1 MNAVRFET
9 PFTRQAHVEVPLI
22 CGPMYPCSNPELV
35 AAVSR
40 AGGLG
45 VVQPVSLTFVYG
57 HDFRQGLRLIRQQTS
72 SPVGMNALIEKSS
85 RRYQERMQE
94 WVNIALE
101 EGIRFFITSLGN
113 PRWVVDRV
121 AEYGGIVYHDATER
135 KWAMKALDAGVDGL
149 IAVNNRAGGHA
160 GRLSAEQLLDELG
173 DLNLPLICAGG
184 IGDEKQFVEAMRMGY
199 AGCQSGTRFIATDE
213 CRAAA
218 PYKQAIIEAQE
229 QDIVLSERITGVP
242 VSLINTPHVAAMGLK
257 AGPLARRMLRGNKSK
272 HWLRMLYT
280 LRSAF
285 QLRHASLNEDGE
297 REFWQAGKSVAGI
310 HQVEPAGEIVR
321 RFHAALLQMNGREG

>member
-1 MNAVRFET
+1 
-9 PFTRQAHVEVPLI
+9 
-22 CGPMYPCSNPELV
+22 
-35 AAVSR
+35 
-40 AGGLG
+40 
-45 VVQPVSLTFVYG
+45 
-57 HDFRQGLRLIRQQTS
+57 
-72 SPVGMNALIEKSS
+72 
-85 RRYQERMQE
+85 
-94 WVNIALE
+94 
-101 EGIRFFITSLGN
+101 
-113 PRWVVDRV
+113 
-121 AEYGGIVYHDATER
+121 
-135 KWAMKALDAGVDGL
+135 
-149 IAVNNRAGGHA
+149 
-160 GRLSAEQLLDELG
+160 LLDELG

-184 IGDEKQFVEAMRMGY
+184 IGDENQFVEAMRMGY
-199 AGCQSGTRFIATDE
+199 AGCQLGTRFIATDE

-242 VSLINTPHVAAMGLK
+242 VSLINTPHVSAMGLK
-257 AGPLARRMLRGNKSK
+257 VGPLARRMLRGNRSK

-321 RFHAALLQMNGREG
+321 RFHAALLQMYGREG